1 MPSELAREAES
12 SLLLARSE
20 PFKAKVCMAGEPAV
34 GKTSLIRRFVI
45 GDYDDRYIVTL
56 GTKVSKRAVHLADP
70 VTSEETEVDLIL
82 WDVMGTP
89 SIRDLLKEAYYRGAK
104 GILAVVDLT
113 RYDTLAALDGWAASI
128 RTVAGRIPIHVVANK
143 VDVVENRRVAESDLA
158 QFCASRGW
166 PWSYASA
173 KTGAGVIAAF
183 DAIARSLLARRAS
196 GQDPAHLA
204 Q

>member
-1 MPSELAREAES
+1 MVAGQPV
-12 SLLLARSE
+12 
-20 PFKAKVCMAGEPAV
+20 KAKVCMAGEPAV

-45 GDYDDRYIVTL
+45 GSYDDHYIVTL
-56 GTKVSKRAVHLADP
+56 GTKVSKRVARVADP
-70 VTSEETEVDLIL
+70 ASGRDTEVDLIL

-113 RYDTLAALDGWAASI
+113 RADTLPALDGWADSI

-143 VDVVENRRVAESDLA
+143 VDDTSQRRVGEGDLA
-158 QFCASRGW
+158 RFCAARGW

-173 KTGAGVIAAF
+173 KTGAGVIEAF
-183 DAIARSLLARRAS
+183 EAMARDLLAQRGS
-196 GQDPAHLA
+196 GRDPA
-204 Q
+204 